1 MQLERILN
9 LYTKEEQ
16 EFLKK
21 VKKVKLHK
29 LTSSH
34 MIVFFDHI
42 YNKDM
47 IFYIYVLLLV

>member
-21 VKKVKLHK
+21 VKKVKKCCRTYHGK
-29 LTSSH
+29 QRRY
-34 MIVFFDHI
+34 DA
-42 YNKDM
+42 DRREDER
-47 IFYIYVLLLV
+47 

>member
-21 VKKVKLHK
+21 VKKVKMLPNIPQK
-29 LTSSH
+29 AEA
-34 MIVFFDHI
+34 V
-42 YNKDM
+42 
-47 IFYIYVLLLV
+47 

>member
-21 VKKVKLHK
+21 VKKVKNVEK
-29 LTSSH
+29 LT
-34 MIVFFDHI
+34 
-42 YNKDM
+42 KK
-47 IFYIYVLLLV
+47 